1 MYSLVRPL
9 LFTLPPEAAHKVA
22 FAGLRLSR
30 PLLPLAAPWLQLK
43 HPSLERQLMGLKFP
57 NPIGLAAGMDK
68 EAELAR
74 AWPLLGFGFM
84 ELGTLT
90 PKPQRGNPRPR
101 VFRFPSQQ
109 ALVNRMGFN
118 NHGVQAAAARLQKL
132 KSQGQ
137 WPACPVGVSIGKNKL
152 TPNEAAAEDYL
163 ACVQALQGLA
173 DYLAVNISSP
183 NTPGLRQLQQPKALK
198 ALLRQVCRAAG
209 RTPVLVK
216 LAPDMPAKALAQ
228 SADLALAAGCKGLIL
243 TNTTLSRANVPE
255 AEGVEGGLSGKP
267 LFAASTKL
275 LAGVAKRLNG
285 KAVLIASG
293 GVFDA
298 QDAQAKLDAGADLV
312 QAYTGFIYQG
322 PMMAKSICEGLVKK
336 SIAER

>member
-9 LFTLPPEAAHKVA
+9 LFSLPPEAAHKAA
-22 FAGLRLSR
+22 FAGLRLAG
-30 PLLPLAAPWLQLK
+30 PLLPLAAPWLCLR
-43 HPSLERQLMGLKFP
+43 HASLERQLLGLKFP
-57 NPIGLAAGMDK
+57 NPVGLAAGMDK

-90 PKPQRGNPRPR
+90 PRPQPGNPRPR
-101 VFRFPSQQ
+101 VFRFPAQQ

-118 NHGVQAAAARLQKL
+118 NHGVQAAAARLREL
-132 KSQGQ
+132 RRSGR
-137 WPACPVGVSIGKNKL
+137 WPACPVGVSIGKNKA
-152 TPNEAAAEDYL
+152 TPNEQAAEDYL

-183 NTPGLRQLQQPKALK
+183 NTPGLRALQQPKALK
-198 ALLRQVCRAAG
+198 ALLRQVSKEAG

-216 LAPDMPAKALAQ
+216 LAPDMPARALAQ
-228 SADLALAAGCKGLIL
+228 SADLALEAGCRGLIL
-243 TNTTLSRANVPE
+243 TNTTLSRAGVPE

-267 LFAASTKL
+267 LFAASTEL
-275 LAGVAKRLNG
+275 LAKAAKRLNG

-293 GVFDA
+293 GVFSA
-298 QDAQAKLDAGADLV
+298 QDAQAKLEAGADLV
-312 QAYTGFIYQG
+312 QVYTGFIYQG
-322 PMMAKSICEGLVKK
+322 PATARLICKGILEKSF
-336 SIAER
+336 AEA